1 MSPSP
6 GRRRPDPAR
15 RAAYDTVRTVH
26 AADGYANLVLSDL
39 LSERRLTPRDAAFA
53 TELTYGT
60 LKREGTYDKI
70 LVLASGRR
78 LDTLQPAVVDVL
90 RLGTHQLLA
99 MRVPTH
105 AAVGATVELAAGA
118 IGERVAGVVNAVLRK
133 VAQRDMEGWLDELS
147 GRARGL
153 DLLALRSHHPVWIA
167 RAFEE
172 VLGDETEAALE
183 ADNASP
189 RTTLV
194 VRPGLYE
201 RAELVAAGAEP
212 TPYSPYGAVWD
223 GNPTELAAVRDG
235 RVGVQDEGSQLV
247 ALALSRAEAPLGPWL
262 DLCAGPGGK
271 AALLVGLAAS
281 SRVSVLAAERLPHR
295 ARLVASALRAF
306 SPDQRWVIAADGLRP
321 AWRESSFARV
331 LADVPCTGL
340 GALRRR
346 PEARWRR
353 LERDLD
359 DLVPLQLAL
368 LRTAVASAV
377 PGGVVAYVT
386 CSPHAAET
394 EEVVAAVLADG
405 DVEVVDAPQLLPEV
419 PNAARGPYV
428 QLWPHRHGTDAM
440 FCAILRRKP
449 SGDAR

>member
-1 MSPSP
+1 VSPSP